1 MKLLGPLGPSLF
13 KKKHRYFS
21 SIFKFISAAC
31 KICDMFKIRF
41 LGQKIKITESQPEE
55 NYSVHEIDRTG

>member
-21 SIFKFISAAC
+21 SIFKFISATC
-31 KICDMFKIRF
+31 KSCDMFNIKF
-41 LGQKIKITESQPEE
+41 LGQKIRITESQPEE
-55 NYSVHEIDRTG
+55 NYSIDEIDHTG